1 MKNLFII
8 PLVFA
13 LCTIFID
20 PVNAAQEPADAGKC
34 MACHKE
40 KSPGLYNQWFESAH
54 GQQNVTCISCH
65 GAKKS
70 DSDAFMHEGAL
81 IATLV
86 TPKDCGSCHKKE
98 AEEVANSYH
107 ATAGEILESKDAY
120 LAQVIGGHPVTITGC
135 ESCHGAKIEVDPDS
149 PNMLSKEDWPN
160 SGIGRINPDGSKGSC
175 NACHMRHSFS
185 KAQARQPEACSKC
198 HLGPDHPQKEIY
210 EASKHG
216 NTYFTNVD
224 KMNLDSD
231 RWVVGQDYNIAPTC
245 ATCHMSATTEQNV
258 THDVGK
264 RISWTLR
271 PEISVHKDNWKKKRD
286 SMKDVCSSCHENE
299 FVDGHYYQYDA
310 VVKLYNKKF
319 AEPAQEIM
327 YMIQDKG
334 LLENPAS
341 FSNEI
346 EWIYWEL
353 WHHEGRRARM
363 GAAMMAP
370 DYTWWHGIYEVGK
383 HFYFEFLPLAREYED
398 SEVDAYIDSL
408 LEENPMHT
416 WMNQST
422 KSLKESIRTG
432 DQQNIYNE
440 MFQSE

>member
-1 MKNLFII
+1 MSKSFTSFILLLFII
-8 PLVFA
+8 VGFSPG
-13 LCTIFID
+13 TS
-20 PVNAAQEPADAGKC
+20 AQEPADAGKC
-34 MACHKE
+34 MTCHKE
-40 KSPGLYNQWFESAH
+40 KTHGLYQQWLESAH
-54 GQQNVTCISCH
+54 GEHNVTCISCH

-70 DSDAFMHEGAL
+70 DADAFMHEGAL

-86 TPKDCGSCHKKE
+86 TPKDCGHCHEKE

-107 ATAGEILESKDAY
+107 ATAGEILESQDAY

-149 PNMLSKEDWPN
+149 PNMLSKDDWPN

-224 KMNLDSD
+224 KMNLDAD
-231 RWVVGQDYNIAPTC
+231 RWIVGEDYNIAPTC
-245 ATCHMSATTEQNV
+245 ATCHLSATKSQDV
-258 THDVGK
+258 THDVGQ

-271 PEISVHKDNWKKKRD
+271 PEISKHKDNWKEKRQN
-286 SMKDVCSSCHENE
+286 MKNVCSACHEDQ
-299 FVDGHYYQYDA
+299 FVNGHYYQYDA
-310 VVKLYNKKF
+310 VVELYNKKF
-319 AEPAQEIM
+319 AKPSQKIM
-327 YMIQDKG
+327 YMIRDKG
-334 LLENPAS
+334 LLENEAS

-346 EWIYWEL
+346 EWVYWEI

-363 GAAMMAP
+363 GASMMAP

-383 HFYFEFLPLAREYED
+383 HFYFDFLPLAREYD
-398 SEVDAYIDSL
+398 DPEVDAFIDSL
-408 LEENPMHT
+408 LEENPMHS

-422 KSLKESIRTG
+422 ESLKQKIQSGE
-432 DQQNIYNE
+432 QQQIYDE